1 MTTIIAKTITKI
13 CVPLVILFSISLLFG
28 GHNDPGG
35 GFIAGTMFV
44 AVIALTYVVFGLG
57 YTTTFFDPDW
67 SKWFAF
73 GLMLSIL
80 TAFGAMIWG
89 HNFLWSAFEYRH
101 LPLIGEVELASSTIF
116 DIGVYFVV
124 IGTLLSIF
132 KRVGENK

>member
-44 AVIALTYVVFGLG
+44 AVIALMYVVFGLE
-57 YTTTFFDPDW
+57 YTTSFFDPDW
-67 SKWFAF
+67 NKWFAF

-80 TAFGAMIWG
+80 TGFGAMIWG
-89 HNFLWSAFEYRH
+89 HNFLWSAFEYIH
-101 LPLIGEVELASSTIF
+101 LPLSDVELASATIF

-132 KRVGENK
+132 KKVGEKK